1 MRIIA
6 VANQKGGCGKT
17 TTSINLAA
25 CLAFLQKKTLLVDLD
40 PQGHSTCGLGIHVDK
55 QSYTIYDLLSRGI
68 GTRRPEISQVLAEVN
83 PFLSLIPSH
92 VVLGAVEE
100 QLANLPDREK
110 RLKQELDRVFKE
122 KTDFD
127 FVIIDCPPN
136 IGVLTF
142 NALEAADEILIPVE
156 PSFFSLHGLAKMSET
171 VNLVN
176 QRRDRPIAVHALL
189 VLFDSRTCFA
199 KEVYEDVK
207 AHFQERLFRTIIHE
221 SVALKEAAGAGQSI
235 VQYDPESAAFRD
247 YFNLAVEYLGR
258 EWDRLLPEHE
268 LGWSNVL
275 GDRYGPRRVSGGI
288 LFQAVSRNARG
299 VEIAGDFN
307 NWVPEPLVRR
317 DGEGLWQKVIP
328 ILSGNFRYK
337 FIVDGEWQLDPC
349 QPAQKQN
356 AFGSFDSYMEVI

>member
-17 TTSINLAA
+17 TTSINFAA
-25 CLAFLQKKTLLVDLD
+25 CLAFLQKKILLVDLD
-40 PQGHSTCGLGIHVDK
+40 PQGHSTCGLGIQVGK
-55 QSYTIYDLLSRGI
+55 QSYTIYDLLSREG
-68 GTRRPEISQVLAEVN
+68 GSRRAEISQVLVEIN

-110 RLKQELDRVFKE
+110 RLKQELDRAFKE
-122 KTDFD
+122 KSDFD

-136 IGVLTF
+136 IGILTF

-171 VNLVN
+171 LNLVN
-176 QRRDRPIAVHALL
+176 QRRDQPIDVHALL
-189 VLFDSRTCFA
+189 VLFDARTCFA

-207 AHFQERLFRTIIHE
+207 EHFQERLFRTIIHE

-235 VQYDPESAAFRD
+235 VQYDLHSPAFKD
-247 YFNLAVEYLGR
+247 YFNLAVEYLER
-258 EWDRLLPEHE
+258 DWDRLLPEHK
-268 LGWSNVL
+268 LGWGNVL
-275 GDRYGPRRVSGGI
+275 ENRYGPRRVPGGI
-288 LFQAVSRNARG
+288 LFQALSKNARG

-317 DGEGLWQKVIP
+317 DDNGLWQKVIP
-328 ILSGNFRYK
+328 VSQSSFRYK
-337 FIVDGEWQLDPC
+337 FIVDGEWQLDPY
-349 QPAQKQN
+349 QPMQKEN
-356 AFGSFDSYMEVI
+356 AFGSFDSYMEVA